1 MSMRLKIFGF
11 LILILSFSALASQ
24 DKKIYEHN
32 FESLNNDFLQELLY
46 GDVAKEKISLY
57 KKINALE
64 SQAKSL
70 YGKKFSRLLA
80 KNFKHTVKFLSRLD
94 KTHKEVLDLRFENG
108 LTGREVIVKALDPKS
123 FIKLQSIYEENQKD
137 LSKTLLEAQASPDFD
152 FLDLKAE
159 RNYVLQEQAFNFFAS
174 TCQPK
179 FGEEDFFL
187 VLFGFERC
195 ESNQYQLDRY
205 TVGLGYINSVSGQ
218 SYMTG
223 LKIGK
228 KSFFGVGARVKIGVS
243 YAGGIGVFIGN
254 GLIITVD
261 LDKKT
266 YGLYAG
272 ATFAHMKVK

>member
-1 MSMRLKIFGF
+1 MSLKIFGF

-32 FESLNNDFLQELLY
+32 FESLNNDLLQELLY

>member
-1 MSMRLKIFGF
+1 MSMSLKIFGF

-24 DKKIYEHN
+24 DKKIYELN
-32 FESLNNDFLQELLY
+32 FESLNNDLLQELLH
-46 GDVAKEKISLY
+46 GDVAKEKRSLY

-64 SQAKSL
+64 SQARSI

-80 KNFKHTVKFLSRLD
+80 KNFKHTVRFLSRLD

-228 KSFFGVGARVKIGVS
+228 KSFFGVGARVKIGIS